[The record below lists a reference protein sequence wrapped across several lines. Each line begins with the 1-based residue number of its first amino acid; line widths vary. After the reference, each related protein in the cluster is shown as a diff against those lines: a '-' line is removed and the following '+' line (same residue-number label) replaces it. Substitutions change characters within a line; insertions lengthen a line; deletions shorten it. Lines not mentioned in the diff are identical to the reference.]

1 MQFCTPREG
10 NPGNVLLT
18 CWNLLKY
25 SYQCIWSRVFLL
37 GYTLILYI
45 FLQLLLRMAA
55 NMSSALHLAG
65 SQKRYGE
72 LIAQALQREYLIT
85 YNVQPSLRQTS
96 VIRHM

>member
-1 MQFCTPREG
+1 MFG
-10 NPGNVLLT
+10 LIFIASDV
-18 CWNLLKY
+18 
-25 SYQCIWSRVFLL
+25 IWSCVFLH

-45 FLQLLLRMAA
+45 FLQLLLSMAA